1 MGDDQTISI
10 QLTDINIAKYNLQV
24 KFRIATHSGK
34 DIETQNIFVYRNIT
48 SML

>member
-34 DIETQNIFVYRNIT
+34 DIETQTQNIFVYIET
-48 SML
+48 